1 MKIYNTDGTEY
12 LYIEVS
18 DESYRYRELRGE
30 SYVQLE
36 FALATYVELPLRSYI
51 IIDDE
56 RYTLLEAAKIESEH
70 SRSYVYTARYE
81 APQALLKLYRFR
93 NSVDGRQKFPLT
105 AKPAEHLQMLIANLA
120 PRDAMWQMGDCID
133 APEKVISYDY
143 LTCYD
148 ALDLIAATFETEWEI
163 VGGVISLHKV
173 EYYRNEPLALA
184 YGKDMG
190 LLPGVGRSIFGS
202 EKPISAVFPQGGE
215 RNIDPSKYGNKTL
228 LLPKS
233 KAIGYDGYRF
243 SDELLYD
250 SSKGVEYVTSPDGTS
265 VGQYKPTNNIA
276 EGTLDC
282 TDIYPQRV
290 GKVTSVV
297 VRDASQNFYDI
308 CDDTIPDALN
318 FEDYRIAGETMTI
331 VFQSGM
337 LAGREFSV
345 SHYAHYAVGQL
356 PAHRFEIAPQAYD
369 GVVMPDEVYVPA
381 VGDEYAI
388 FGIALPD
395 AYIADDNTKSGAEWD
410 MFRKCVKHLYENEK
424 QAYSFTGKL
433 DPKFVK
439 HHNIYDRVRVGAYIS
454 FTNDGFQPEPM
465 LMRVASVKDYIN
477 APHNIEININER
489 AFTPTSHR
497 KLIVSNA
504 RVNAGLA
511 AALGESRRT
520 EVNIKLL
527 ATDALGKADT
537 AYQKPTTGIPKND
550 LAQEVQSSL
559 YNADASVG
567 AIQSLQRQITNNAR
581 ELSSFA
587 GIVEQRFENAEE
599 SAAELRAQVNAN
611 SERLAAVEA
620 SSNVQL
626 PEVRIAENGGRSYSI
641 DSGVATVFTTAL
653 TEGANFLLR
662 TDIVDGVD
670 NVWVI
675 RFGIGTSNT
684 KEYAILSDNEI
695 YSFKWANG
703 IAPTFENGKYYE
715 LSFRLI
721 GQKFLGTWTSFG
733 N

>member
-1 MKIYNTDGTEY
+1 MKIYNIDGTEY
-12 LYIEVS
+12 LDIAVS

-36 FALATYVELPLRSYI
+36 FALATHVELPLRSYI

-70 SRSYVYTARYE
+70 SRSYAYTARYE

-93 NSVDGRQKFPLT
+93 NTVDGRQKFPLT
-105 AKPAEHLQMLIANLA
+105 AKPAEHLQMLIDNLA

-133 APEKVISYDY
+133 APEKVINYDY

-148 ALDLIAATFETEWEI
+148 ALDLIAATFDTEWEI
-163 VGGVISLHKV
+163 VGGVISLHKI
-173 EYYRNEPLALA
+173 EYYRSEPLALA
-184 YGKDMG
+184 YGKDKG
-190 LLPGVGRSIFGS
+190 LLPGVGRSLFGN
-202 EKPISAVFPQGGE
+202 ERPIGIVCPQGGE

-233 KAIGYDGYRF
+233 RGIGYDGYRF

-250 SSKGVEYVTSPDGTS
+250 ASKGIEYATSPDGTS
-265 VGQYKPTNNIA
+265 VGQYKPTHNIA

-297 VRDASQNFYDI
+297 VRDAAQNFYDI

-337 LAGREFSV
+337 LAGKEFTV
-345 SHYAHYAVGQL
+345 THYAHNAVDFNGSR
-356 PAHRFEIAPQAYD
+356 RFEIAPQAYD
-369 GVVMPDEVYVPA
+369 GVVMPGEEFLPA

-395 AYIADDNTKSGAEWD
+395 AYIADDDTMSGAEWD

-439 HHNIYDRVRVGAYIS
+439 RHDIYDRVRVGAYIS
-454 FTNDGFQPEPM
+454 FTNEGFQPDPM

-489 AFTPTSHR
+489 AFTPTAHR
-497 KLIVSNA
+497 KLIASNA
-504 RVNAGLA
+504 RVNADLEA
-511 AALGESRRT
+511 VLSESRRA

-527 ATDALGKADT
+527 ATDA
-537 AYQKPTTGIPKND
+537 Q
-550 LAQEVQSSL
+550 
-559 YNADASVG
+559 
-567 AIQSLQRQITNNAR
+567 
-581 ELSSFA
+581 
-587 GIVEQRFENAEE
+587 
-599 SAAELRAQVNAN
+599 
-611 SERLAAVEA
+611 
-620 SSNVQL
+620 
-626 PEVRIAENGGRSYSI
+626 
-641 DSGVATVFTTAL
+641 TTAL
-653 TEGANFLLR
+653 KASEGLSANKDALFAIEKRLQVVENNTND
-662 TDIVDGVD
+662 TDISALTLQVAT
-670 NVWVI
+670 N
-675 RFGIGTSNT
+675 TSNINNLDARVGVAFIGGDEPILMRMSPMNRGEPNEASDVVSIVDDIEEAVIIEET
-684 KEYAILSDNEI
+684 TNDDVVVSQEEENVILEDSDETVETLSEDTTTNIIAQEDEAVVVTDSEAGAVITDDVEESVVMGIEDTNDIEVIEEYNETTNI
-695 YSFKWANG
+695 
-703 IAPTFENGKYYE
+703 
-715 LSFRLI
+715 
-721 GQKFLGTWTSFG
+721 
-733 N
+733 

>member
-1 MKIYNTDGTEY
+1 MKIYNIDGTEY
-12 LYIEVS
+12 LDIAVS

-36 FALATYVELPLRSYI
+36 FALSTHVELPLRSYI
-51 IIDDE
+51 IIDDA

-70 SRSYVYTARYE
+70 SRSYECTARYE

-93 NSVDGRQKFPLT
+93 NPVDGRQKFTLT
-105 AKPAEHLQMLIANLA
+105 AKPAEHLQMLIDNLA
-120 PRDAMWQMGDCID
+120 PRDAMWQMGDCIE

-143 LTCYD
+143 LACYD

-173 EYYRNEPLALA
+173 EYYRSEPLALA
-184 YGKDMG
+184 YGKDKG
-190 LLPGVGRSIFGS
+190 LLPGVGRSLFGN
-202 EKPISAVFPQGGE
+202 ERPIGTVCPQGGE

-233 KAIGYDGYRF
+233 KTIGYDGYYF
-243 SDELLYD
+243 SDEFLYD
-250 SSKGVEYVTSPDGTS
+250 ASKEIEYTTSLDGTA
-265 VGQYKPTNNIA
+265 VRRFIPTKNVA

-308 CDDTIPDALN
+308 CDNTIPDALN

-337 LAGREFSV
+337 LAGKEFTV
-345 SHYAHYAVGQL
+345 THYAHNAVDFNGSR
-356 PAHRFEIAPQAYD
+356 RFEIAPQAYD
-369 GVVMPDEVYVPA
+369 GIVMPGEEYVPA

-395 AYIADDNTKSGAEWD
+395 AYIADDDTKSGAEWD

-439 HHNIYDRVRVGAYIS
+439 RHDIYDRVRVGAYIS
-454 FTNDGFQPEPM
+454 FTNEGFQPDPM

-497 KLIVSNA
+497 KLLVSNA
-504 RVNAGLA
+504 RVNAGLKA
-511 AALGESRRT
+511 VLSENRRA
-520 EVNIKLL
+520 EVDIKLL
-527 ATDALGKADT
+527 ATSANTSSNNNAVLISQLDKRLKLVETGSGDVLKLT
-537 AYQKPTTGIPKND
+537 AQVEANTQELKSLNETVIPK
-550 LAQEVQSSL
+550 
-559 YNADASVG
+559 
-567 AIQSLQRQITNNAR
+567 
-581 ELSSFA
+581 LSSRL
-587 GIVEQRFENAEE
+587 GQAEKG
-599 SAAELRAQVNAN
+599 L
-611 SERLAAVEA
+611 L
-620 SSNVQL
+620 
-626 PEVRIAENGGRSYSI
+626 
-641 DSGVATVFTTAL
+641 TL
-653 TEGANFLLR
+653 TETTIPTLSQQVLKLSK
-662 TDIVDGVD
+662 
-670 NVWVI
+670 NVTTIDKRV
-675 RFGIGTSNT
+675 TNVENT
-684 KEYAILSDNEI
+684 ARVVVVTPN
-695 YSFKWANG
+695 
-703 IAPTFENGKYYE
+703 P
-715 LSFRLI
+715 
-721 GQKFLGTWTSFG
+721 
-733 N
+733 